1 MSDYDPNLGR
11 TPGGPNRYGQ
21 YEYRDPSEDG
31 RSGIA
36 LLAVLAGV
44 ALVGGFLYFANPQNN
59 TGIEQAQA
67 PAAREQTLQRSPT
80 DAPNNPGPI
89 APTTTPPGT
98 TATPP
103 GPADTAPMA
112 PRNQE

>member
-31 RSGIA
+31 RSGVV

-44 ALVGGFLYFANPQNN
+44 ALVGGFLYFGNPQNS
-59 TGIEQAQA
+59 TGTDQAQA
-67 PAAREQTLQRSPT
+67 PAAQEQTLQRPP
-80 DAPNNPGPI
+80 DAAPGAAPI
-89 APTTTPPGT
+89 AP
-98 TATPP
+98 A
-103 GPADTAPMA
+103 A
-112 PRNQE
+112 PRN